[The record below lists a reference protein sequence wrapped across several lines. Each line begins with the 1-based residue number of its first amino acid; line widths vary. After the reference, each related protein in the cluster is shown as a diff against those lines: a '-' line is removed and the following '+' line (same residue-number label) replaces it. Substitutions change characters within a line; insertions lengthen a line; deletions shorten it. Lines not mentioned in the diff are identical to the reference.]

1 MSRIIVKQLPKHI
14 TEEKLRQI
22 FGAQG
27 TITDL
32 QLKYTPDGKFRQFC
46 FVGYSTEDEAQA
58 AIKHFDNT
66 CIQTSR
72 VRVESCAALGS
83 EAKPQSWSKYAKDS
97 KKNQDKLKAEEAA
110 AAAAEKAKEKLKK
123 SKEKKTNKVDE
134 IIGKHKDDPEF
145 QEFLQAHDKSRTLWG
160 NDMNLNEGPDDDKD
174 DEDDQEDDGSPPGR
188 DDSGV
193 DADTGDAEED
203 DAHEEQEEEEEE
215 AEKLAEKPI
224 SDLEYMKSLMEG
236 KSSETKAKTPATKKT
251 KADKSN
257 LELFTIKIHNVPY
270 NTKRQ
275 EVLKFFKPQKPYSVR
290 LPSKVHGFCYVG
302 FKTEKDMAKA
312 MLKNKSFIKGKQ
324 VFFSDF
330 TEKNKV
336 TKATKAGLPA
346 PASAGPESSGNAKW
360 KHQQDNLSKEDDI
373 SESGR
378 IFFRNLAY
386 TSTEDELQKLF
397 EQFGPVVE
405 VSLPVDKL
413 TRKIKGFGT
422 VTYMMPEHA
431 LKAFNA
437 LDGTDFH
444 GRLLHLLPGKDIE
457 KKDPQDD
464 LDENDASLS
473 FKQKK
478 ALKLK
483 KNAQKPIG
491 WNTLFLGAN
500 AVADLLAKQFK
511 TSKEQ
516 ILDTSGGGSGAAVRL
531 ALGETQIVIEMKRF
545 LEEEGVRLSAFD
557 EPAKKRSNTVILA
570 KNLPAATEIAE
581 LTPIFSRF
589 GPIGRIVLPPSG
601 VTALIEYCDPS
612 EARHAFKKLAYSKFK
627 TAPLYLEWAPEH
639 VFTKTLSGETIIPK
653 SEPKE
658 EEPKSKGKDK
668 SKKEEMEKEEEK
680 PKEPEPEDAHDEPE
694 PDTTLFLRN
703 LNFKTVKETVE
714 KHFRHLGTIHTLE
727 IAMRKDAQN
736 PSNTHSLGY
745 GFIQFKKAAV
755 AEHVLKN
762 MQLTHID
769 GNPVEI
775 KRSDRV
781 LQSQDNEGAQRRLT
795 AQKKQTGTK
804 FLVRNI
810 PFQAT
815 YHEVRDIFK
824 AFGELRSLRIPKKA
838 TSGAGGET
846 HRGFGFVDY
855 MSKAEAKRA
864 FEAVSASTHLYGRRL
879 VLEWSA
885 NDDGQDVEELRKRT
899 AAKFGQ
905 SQAATDAKRSRKAFF
920 DVDGNMIKAAG
931 EDEDEEDE

>member
-14 TEEKLRQI
+14 TEDKLRQI

-27 TITDL
+27 TVTDL

-46 FVGYSTEDEAQA
+46 FVGYSSEDEAQA
-58 AIKHFDNT
+58 AIRHLNNT

-83 EAKPQSWSKYAKDS
+83 ESKPQSWSKYAKDS
-97 KKNQDKLKAEEAA
+97 KKNLDKLKAEE
-110 AAAAEKAKEKLKK
+110 EAKEDPKK
-123 SKEKKTNKVDE
+123 RSDKEKKTKDDTVE
-134 IIGKHKDDPEF
+134 KILGKRKDDPEF

-160 NDMNLNEGPDDDKD
+160 NDLGINGNQNEEEN
-174 DEDDQEDDGSPPGR
+174 DEDKSEQDEEDTPAGR

-193 DADTGDAEED
+193 DADAGDEEAAPDDEDEED
-203 DAHEEQEEEEEE
+203 MG
-215 AEKLAEKPI
+215 KLAEKPI
-224 SDLEYMKSLMEG
+224 SDLEYMKSLMAG
-236 KSSETKAKTPATKKT
+236 KAATPATPSKKAA
-251 KADKSN
+251 KADKSD

-275 EVLKFFKPQKPYSVR
+275 EVLKFFKPLKPYSVR

-302 FKTEKDMAKA
+302 FKTEKDMVKG

-336 TKATKAGLPA
+336 TKAGKTGGGPA
-346 PASAGPESSGNAKW
+346 ASPSSAETGNAKW
-360 KHQQDNLSKEDDI
+360 QQQQDGLSKEDDI

-386 TSTEDELQKLF
+386 TTTEEELRQLF
-397 EQFGPVVE
+397 EQYGPVVE
-405 VSLPVDKL
+405 VNLPVDKL

-422 VTYMMPEHA
+422 VTYMMPKHA
-431 LKAFNA
+431 LEAFNT

-444 GRLLHLLPGKDIE
+444 GRLLHLLPGKDIAE
-457 KKDPQDD
+457 KSAQDD

-500 AVADLLAKQFK
+500 AVAEILAKQFK
-511 TSKEQ
+511 TTKER
-516 ILDTSGGGSGAAVRL
+516 ILDTNDGGSSAAVRL

-545 LEEEGVRLSAFD
+545 LEAEGVRLNAFD
-557 EPAKKRSNTVILA
+557 EPPKRRSNTVILA
-570 KNLPAATEIAE
+570 KNLPAATETSE
-581 LTPIFSRF
+581 LTPAFSRF

-612 EARHAFKKLAYSKFK
+612 EARQAFKKLAYSKFK
-627 TAPLYLEWAPEH
+627 NAPLYLEWAPDD
-639 VFTKTLSGETIIPK
+639 VFTTTLSGEAVIPQ
-653 SEPKE
+653 SQPKE
-658 EEPKSKGKDK
+658 E
-668 SKKEEMEKEEEK
+668 KKEEEQEKTEKPEESQKETSQEEK
-680 PKEPEPEDAHDEPE
+680 PIAEDADDEPE
-694 PDTTLFLRN
+694 PNTTLFLRN
-703 LNFKTVKETVE
+703 LNFKTVQETVE
-714 KHFRHLGTIHTLE
+714 KHFRHLGSIHTVE
-727 IAMRKDAQN
+727 IAKRKDPEN
-736 PSNTHSLGY
+736 PRQLNSLGY
-745 GFIQFKKAAV
+745 GFIQFKKSAV
-755 AEHVLKN
+755 ADHALKN

-769 GNPVEI
+769 GNPVEL

-781 LQSQDNEGAQRRLT
+781 LKSHDQAGAQRRLA
-795 AQKKQTGTK
+795 AQKLQTGTK
-804 FLVRNI
+804 ILVRNI
-810 PFQAT
+810 PFQAQ
-815 YHEVRDIFK
+815 YREVRDIFK

-838 TSGAGGET
+838 AGGEET

-864 FEAVSASTHLYGRRL
+864 FEALSASTHLYGRRL

-885 NDDGQDVEELRKRT
+885 NDDSQDVEELRKRT
-899 AAKFGQ
+899 AAKFGN
-905 SQAATDAKRSRKAFF
+905 SQAATAAKRSRRAFF
-920 DVDGNMIKAAG
+920 DVEAVAPAG
-931 EDEDEEDE
+931 DEDEEDAGQ

>member
-14 TEEKLRQI
+14 TEDKLRQI

-46 FVGYSTEDEAQA
+46 FVGYSTEEEAQS
-58 AIKHFDNT
+58 AIRHFDNT
-66 CIQTSR
+66 CIQTIR

-83 EAKPQSWSKYAKDS
+83 EDKPQSWSKYAKDS
-97 KKNQDKLKAEEAA
+97 KKNLDKLKEKEKEAA
-110 AAAAEKAKEKLKK
+110 AKAKESEKK
-123 SKEKKTNKVDE
+123 KKKEKVDKVDQ
-134 IIGKHKDDPEF
+134 ILSRHKDDPEF
-145 QEFLQAHDKSRTLWG
+145 QEFLEAHDKSRTLWG
-160 NDMNLNEGPDDDKD
+160 NDLGINKNQDDDEE
-174 DEDDQEDDGSPPGR
+174 DEEEQEESRAGR

-193 DADTGDAEED
+193 DADAGDED
-203 DAHEEQEEEEEE
+203 EDGSDDEADEEEET
-215 AEKLAEKPI
+215 AKLAEKPI
-224 SDLEYMKSLMEG
+224 SDLEYMKSLMATTSG
-236 KSSETKAKTPATKKT
+236 DATAKKTKT

-275 EVLKFFKPQKPYSVR
+275 EVLKFFKPLKPYSVR

-302 FKTEKDMAKA
+302 FKTEKDMAKG

-336 TKATKAGLPA
+336 TKANKSGQPLA
-346 PASAGPESSGNAKW
+346 PAAADAGNAKW
-360 KHQQDNLSKEDDI
+360 KHQQDSLSKEDDI

-386 TSTEDELQKLF
+386 TTTEEDLRKLF

-405 VSLPVDKL
+405 VNLPLDKL

-444 GRLLHLLPGKDIE
+444 GRLLHLLPSKDIE
-457 KKDPQDD
+457 KNPKED

-473 FKQKK
+473 FKEKK

-500 AVADLLAKQFK
+500 AVAEILAKQFK
-511 TSKEQ
+511 TSKER
-516 ILDTSGGGSGAAVRL
+516 ILDTSDGGSSAAVRL
-531 ALGETQIVIEMKRF
+531 ALGETQVVIEMKRF
-545 LEEEGVRLSAFD
+545 LEEEGVRLDAFD
-557 EPAKKRSNTVILA
+557 EPAKKRSNSVILA
-570 KNLPAATEIAE
+570 KNLPAATEISE

-601 VTALIEYCDPS
+601 VTALIEYCDPL
-612 EARHAFKKLAYSKFK
+612 EARQAFKKLAYSKFK
-627 TAPLYLEWAPEH
+627 NAPLYLEWAPEQ
-639 VFTKTLSGETIIPK
+639 VFSKTLSGDPVIPK
-653 SEPKE
+653 SEPKPK
-658 EEPKSKGKDK
+658 EEPKP
-668 SKKEEMEKEEEK
+668 EEK
-680 PKEPEPEDAHDEPE
+680 PIVIDEKAEEDTRAEDADDEPE
-694 PDTTLFLRN
+694 PNTTLFLRN
-703 LNFKTVKETVE
+703 LNFKTVQETVE
-714 KHFRHLGTIHTLE
+714 KHFRHLGSIHTVE
-727 IAMRKDAQN
+727 IAKRRN
-736 PSNTHSLGY
+736 PENPREFNSLGY
-745 GFIQFKKAAV
+745 GFIQFKKSSV
-755 AEHVLKN
+755 AEHALKN
-762 MQLTHID
+762 LQLTHID
-769 GNPVEI
+769 GNPVEL

-781 LQSQDNEGAQRRLT
+781 LKTQDNEGAQRRL
-795 AQKKQTGTK
+795 ASQKKQTGTK
-804 FLVRNI
+804 ILVRNI
-810 PFQAT
+810 PFQAQ
-815 YHEVRDIFK
+815 YREVRDIFK

-838 TSGAGGET
+838 TTGEDA

-864 FEAVSASTHLYGRRL
+864 FDALSASTHLYGRRL

-885 NDDGQDVEELRKRT
+885 NDDNQDVEELRKRT
-899 AAKFGQ
+899 AAKFGS
-905 SQAATDAKRSRKAFF
+905 SQAADVAKRSRKSFF
-920 DVDGNMIKAAG
+920 DVEGSVQPNQD
-931 EDEDEEDE
+931 DDDEEEQ

>member
-14 TEEKLRQI
+14 TEDKLRQI

-46 FVGYSTEDEAQA
+46 FVGYSSEDEAQA
-58 AIKHFDNT
+58 AIRHLDNT

-83 EAKPQSWSKYAKDS
+83 ESKPQSWSKYAKDS
-97 KKNQDKLKAEEAA
+97 KKNLDKLKAEEEAA
-110 AAAAEKAKEKLKK
+110 KAGTKIQS
-123 SKEKKTNKVDE
+123 SKEKKKKDDKVE
-134 IIGKHKDDPEF
+134 QILGKHKDDPEF
-145 QEFLQAHDKSRTLWG
+145 QEFLQAHDKTRTLWG
-160 NDMNLNEGPDDDKD
+160 NDLGINGNQNEEEN
-174 DEDDQEDDGSPPGR
+174 DEDKSEQDEEDTPAGR

-193 DADTGDAEED
+193 DADAGDEETAADDENEED
-203 DAHEEQEEEEEE
+203 AG
-215 AEKLAEKPI
+215 KLAEKPI
-224 SDLEYMKSLMEG
+224 SDLEYMKSLMAG
-236 KSSETKAKTPATKKT
+236 KATTPATPTKKATT

-275 EVLKFFKPQKPYSVR
+275 EVLKFFKPLKPYSVR

-302 FKTEKDMAKA
+302 FKTEKDMAKG

-336 TKATKAGLPA
+336 TKAGKSGQTVTPA
-346 PASAGPESSGNAKW
+346 TTETGNAKW
-360 KHQQDNLSKEDDI
+360 KQQQDGLSKEDDI

-386 TSTEDELQKLF
+386 TTTEEELRQLF
-397 EQFGPVVE
+397 EQYGPVVE
-405 VSLPVDKL
+405 VNLPVDKL

-444 GRLLHLLPGKDIE
+444 GRLLHLLPGKDIAE
-457 KKDPQDD
+457 KTAQDD

-491 WNTLFLGAN
+491 WNTLFMGAN
-500 AVADLLAKQFK
+500 AVAEILAKQFK
-511 TSKEQ
+511 TTKEK
-516 ILDTSGGGSGAAVRL
+516 ILDTSDGGSSAAVRL

-545 LEEEGVRLSAFD
+545 LEAEGVRLNAFD
-557 EPAKKRSNTVILA
+557 EPPKRRSNTVILA
-570 KNLPAATEIAE
+570 KNLPAATETSE
-581 LTPIFSRF
+581 LTPLFSRF

-612 EARHAFKKLAYSKFK
+612 EARQAFKKLAYSKFK
-627 TAPLYLEWAPEH
+627 NAPLYLEWAPDE
-639 VFTKTLSGETIIPK
+639 VFTTTLSGEPVIPK

-658 EEPKSKGKDK
+658 EKREE
-668 SKKEEMEKEEEK
+668 KKEKPEESQKETPEEEEK
-680 PKEPEPEDAHDEPE
+680 PIAEDADDEPE
-694 PDTTLFLRN
+694 PNTTLFLRN
-703 LNFKTVKETVE
+703 LNFKTVQETVE
-714 KHFRHLGTIHTLE
+714 RHFRHLGSIHTVE
-727 IAMRKDAQN
+727 IAKRKDPEN
-736 PSNTHSLGY
+736 PRQLNSLGY
-745 GFIQFKKAAV
+745 GFIQFKKSAV
-755 AEHVLKN
+755 AEHALKN

-769 GNPVEI
+769 GNPVEL

-781 LQSQDNEGAQRRLT
+781 LKSQDQAGAQRRLA
-795 AQKKQTGTK
+795 AQKMQTGTK
-804 FLVRNI
+804 ILVRNI
-810 PFQAT
+810 PFQAQ
-815 YHEVRDIFK
+815 YREVRDIFK

-838 TSGAGGET
+838 TGGEES

-864 FEAVSASTHLYGRRL
+864 FEALSASTHLYGRRL

-885 NDDGQDVEELRKRT
+885 NDDSQDVEELRKRT
-899 AAKFGQ
+899 AAKFGE
-905 SQAATDAKRSRKAFF
+905 SQAATAAKRSRKSFF
-920 DVDGNMIKAAG
+920 DVEAVAPAG
-931 EDEDEEDE
+931 DDDEEEDGH

>member
-14 TEEKLRQI
+14 TEDKLRQI

-46 FVGYSTEDEAQA
+46 FVGYSSEAEAQS
-58 AIKHFDNT
+58 AIQHFNNT

-83 EAKPQSWSKYAKDS
+83 EEKPQSWSKYAKDS
-97 KKNQDKLKAEEAA
+97 KKNLEKLKAKEEEEAA
-110 AAAAEKAKEKLKK
+110 AREAKDAKK
-123 SKEKKTNKVDE
+123 KNKEKKLDKVE
-134 IIGKHKDDPEF
+134 QILGRHKDDPEF

-160 NDMNLNEGPDDDKD
+160 NDLGVASNQEEEQQDGE
-174 DEDDQEDDGSPPGR
+174 DEDEEEPPAGR

-193 DADTGDAEED
+193 DADAGED
-203 DAHEEQEEEEEE
+203 DQEEEEEDGDTS
-215 AEKLAEKPI
+215 KLAEKPI
-224 SDLEYMKSLMEG
+224 SDLEYMKSLMAAPT
-236 KSSETKAKTPATKKT
+236 SSSKGATKSKT
-251 KADKSN
+251 KSDKSN

-275 EVLKFFKPQKPYSVR
+275 EVLKFFKPLKPYSVR

-302 FKTEKDMAKA
+302 FKTEKDMAKG

-336 TKATKAGLPA
+336 TKANKSGQPVTNAGEA
-346 PASAGPESSGNAKW
+346 TGNAKW
-360 KHQQDNLSKEDDI
+360 KHQQDSLSKEDDI

-386 TSTEDELQKLF
+386 TTTEEELRKLF

-405 VSLPVDKL
+405 VNLPVDKL

-431 LKAFNA
+431 LKAFNS

-457 KKDPQDD
+457 KNPQEE

-473 FKQKK
+473 FKEKK

-483 KNAQKPIG
+483 KSAQKPIG
-491 WNTLFLGAN
+491 WNTLFLGGN
-500 AVADLLAKQFK
+500 AVAEILAKQFK
-511 TSKEQ
+511 TSKER
-516 ILDTSGGGSGAAVRL
+516 ILDTSDGGSGAAVRL

-545 LEEEGVRLSAFD
+545 LEEEGVRLNAFD

-570 KNLPAATEIAE
+570 KNLPAATETSE

-601 VTALIEYCDPS
+601 VTALIEFCDPL
-612 EARHAFKKLAYSKFK
+612 EARQAFKKLAYSKFK
-627 TAPLYLEWAPEH
+627 NAPLYLEWAPEQ
-639 VFTKTLSGETIIPK
+639 VFTKTLSGEPVIPK
-653 SEPKE
+653 TEL
-658 EEPKSKGKDK
+658 
-668 SKKEEMEKEEEK
+668 KEEEK
-680 PKEPEPEDAHDEPE
+680 PEKPEVKKVEEKEEEEQKPLAEDADDEPE
-694 PDTTLFLRN
+694 PNTTLFLRN
-703 LNFKTVKETVE
+703 LNFKTVQETVE
-714 KHFRHLGTIHTLE
+714 QHFRHLGTIHTVE
-727 IAMRKDAQN
+727 IAKRRDPEN
-736 PSNTHSLGY
+736 PRNFNSLGY
-745 GFIQFKKAAV
+745 GFIQFKKNSV
-755 AEHVLKN
+755 AEHALKN
-762 MQLTHID
+762 LQLTHID
-769 GNPVEI
+769 GNPVEL

-781 LQSQDNEGAQRRLT
+781 LKTQDNEGAQRRL
-795 AQKKQTGTK
+795 ASQKKQTGTK
-804 FLVRNI
+804 ILVRNI
-810 PFQAT
+810 PFQAQ
-815 YHEVRDIFK
+815 YREVRDIFK

-838 TSGAGGET
+838 TTGEEA

-864 FEAVSASTHLYGRRL
+864 FDALSASTHLYGRRL

-885 NDDGQDVEELRKRT
+885 NDDNQDVEELRKRT
-899 AAKFGQ
+899 AAKFGD
-905 SQAATDAKRSRKAFF
+905 SQAAASAKRSRKSFF
-920 DVDGNMIKAAG
+920 DVEGSVQPNQD
-931 EDEDEEDE
+931 DDDEEEER

>member
-14 TEEKLRQI
+14 TEDKLRQI

-46 FVGYSTEDEAQA
+46 FVGYSSEEEAQS
-58 AIKHFDNT
+58 AIKHFNNT

-83 EAKPQSWSKYAKDS
+83 EEKPQSWSKYAKDS
-97 KKNQDKLKAEEAA
+97 KKNLDKLKAKEEEEAA
-110 AAAAEKAKEKLKK
+110 AAKAKESKKK
-123 SKEKKTNKVDE
+123 SKNKVDQ
-134 IIGKHKDDPEF
+134 ILGRHKDDPDF

-160 NDMNLNEGPDDDKD
+160 NDLGVNNNNNQEEEDNEEER
-174 DEDDQEDDGSPPGR
+174 EDPPAGR

-193 DADTGDAEED
+193 DADAGDEDAAEDE
-203 DAHEEQEEEEEE
+203 AEEEEDTG
-215 AEKLAEKPI
+215 KLAEKPI
-224 SDLEYMKSLMEG
+224 SDLEYMKSLM
-236 KSSETKAKTPATKKT
+236 AKPADTAPKKT
-251 KADKSN
+251 KPKADKSD

-275 EVLKFFKPQKPYSVR
+275 EVLKFFKPLKPYSVR

-302 FKTEKDMAKA
+302 FKTEKDMAKG
-312 MLKNKSFIKGKQ
+312 MLKDKSFIKGKQ

-336 TKATKAGLPA
+336 TKANKSGQTVA
-346 PASAGPESSGNAKW
+346 PAGAAAAAADAGNAKW
-360 KHQQDNLSKEDDI
+360 KHQQDSISKEDDI

-386 TSTEDELQKLF
+386 TTTEEDLRKLF

-405 VSLPVDKL
+405 VNLPVDKL

-457 KKDPQDD
+457 KNPQDD

-473 FKQKK
+473 FKEKK

-500 AVADLLAKQFK
+500 AVAEILAKQFK
-511 TSKEQ
+511 TSKER
-516 ILDTSGGGSGAAVRL
+516 ILDTSDGGSSAAVRL

-545 LEEEGVRLSAFD
+545 LEEEGVRLNAFD

-570 KNLPAATEIAE
+570 KNLPAATETSE

-612 EARHAFKKLAYSKFK
+612 EARQAFKKLAYSKFK
-627 TAPLYLEWAPEH
+627 NAPLYLEWAPEQ
-639 VFTKTLSGETIIPK
+639 VFTTTLSGEPVIPK
-653 SEPKE
+653 TEPKPEPKE
-658 EEPKSKGKDK
+658 EPKQKEKLEEV
-668 SKKEEMEKEEEK
+668 KKEEVEKN
-680 PKEPEPEDAHDEPE
+680 PRAEDADDEPE
-694 PDTTLFLRN
+694 PNTTLFLRN
-703 LNFKTVKETVE
+703 LNFKTVQETVE
-714 KHFRHLGTIHTLE
+714 KHFRHLGSIHTVE
-727 IAMRKDAQN
+727 IAKRKDPEN
-736 PSNTHSLGY
+736 PRNFNSLGY
-745 GFIQFKKAAV
+745 GFIQFKKSSV
-755 AEHVLKN
+755 AEHALKN
-762 MQLTHID
+762 LQLTHID
-769 GNPVEI
+769 GNPVEL

-781 LQSQDNEGAQRRLT
+781 LKTHDNEGAQRRL
-795 AQKKQTGTK
+795 ASQKKQTGTK
-804 FLVRNI
+804 ILVRNI
-810 PFQAT
+810 PFQAQ
-815 YHEVRDIFK
+815 YREVRDIFK

-838 TSGAGGET
+838 TTGEDA

-864 FEAVSASTHLYGRRL
+864 FDALSASTHLYGRRL

-885 NDDGQDVEELRKRT
+885 NDDNQDVEELRKRT
-899 AAKFGQ
+899 AAKFGD
-905 SQAATDAKRSRKAFF
+905 SQASAEAKRSRKSFF
-920 DVDGNMIKAAG
+920 DVDGNVQPNQ
-931 EDEDEEDE
+931 DEDDEEQ

>member
-14 TEEKLRQI
+14 TEDKLRQI

-46 FVGYSTEDEAQA
+46 FVGYSSEEEAQS
-58 AIKHFDNT
+58 AIQHFNNT

-83 EAKPQSWSKYAKDS
+83 EEKPQSWSKYAKDS
-97 KKNQDKLKAEEAA
+97 KKNLDKLKAKEEEEAA
-110 AAAAEKAKEKLKK
+110 AAKAKESKKK
-123 SKEKKTNKVDE
+123 SKDKKDKVDQ
-134 IIGKHKDDPEF
+134 ILGRHKDDPEF
-145 QEFLQAHDKSRTLWG
+145 QEFLQTHDKSRTLWG
-160 NDMNLNEGPDDDKD
+160 NDLGVNNNNQEEEDNEEER
-174 DEDDQEDDGSPPGR
+174 EDPPAGR

-193 DADTGDAEED
+193 DADAGDEDAAEDEAD
-203 DAHEEQEEEEEE
+203 EAEEEEVTG
-215 AEKLAEKPI
+215 KLAEKPI
-224 SDLEYMKSLMEG
+224 SDLEYMKSLMA
-236 KSSETKAKTPATKKT
+236 TTPADTAPKKT
-251 KADKSN
+251 KPKADKSD

-275 EVLKFFKPQKPYSVR
+275 EVLKFFKPLKPYSVR
-290 LPSKVHGFCYVG
+290 LPGKVHGFCYVG
-302 FKTEKDMAKA
+302 FKTEKDMAKG
-312 MLKNKSFIKGKQ
+312 MLKDKSFIKGKQ

-336 TKATKAGLPA
+336 TKANKSGQTVA
-346 PASAGPESSGNAKW
+346 PAAAAADAGNAKW
-360 KHQQDNLSKEDDI
+360 KHQQDSMSKEDDI

-386 TSTEDELQKLF
+386 TTTEEDLRKLF

-405 VSLPVDKL
+405 VNLPVDKL

-457 KKDPQDD
+457 KNPQDD

-473 FKQKK
+473 FKEKK

-500 AVADLLAKQFK
+500 AVAEILAKQFK
-511 TSKEQ
+511 TSKER
-516 ILDTSGGGSGAAVRL
+516 ILDTSDGGSSAAVRL

-545 LEEEGVRLSAFD
+545 LEEEGVRLNAFD

-570 KNLPAATEIAE
+570 KNLPAATETSE

-612 EARHAFKKLAYSKFK
+612 EARQAFKKLAYSKFK
-627 TAPLYLEWAPEH
+627 NAPLYLEWAPEQ
-639 VFTKTLSGETIIPK
+639 VFTTTLSGEPVIPK
-653 SEPKE
+653 TEPKP
-658 EEPKSKGKDK
+658 EPKDEPKH
-668 SKKEEMEKEEEK
+668 KEKLEEVKMEEK
-680 PKEPEPEDAHDEPE
+680 AQEENPRAEDADDEPE
-694 PDTTLFLRN
+694 PNTTLFLRN
-703 LNFKTVKETVE
+703 LNFKTVQETVE
-714 KHFRHLGTIHTLE
+714 KHFRHLGSIHTVE
-727 IAMRKDAQN
+727 IAKRKDPEN
-736 PSNTHSLGY
+736 PRNFNSLGY
-745 GFIQFKKAAV
+745 GFIQFKKSAV
-755 AEHVLKN
+755 AEHALKN
-762 MQLTHID
+762 LQLTHID
-769 GNPVEI
+769 GNAVEL

-781 LQSQDNEGAQRRLT
+781 LKTHDNEGAQRRL
-795 AQKKQTGTK
+795 ASQKKQTGTK
-804 FLVRNI
+804 ILVRNI
-810 PFQAT
+810 PFQAQ
-815 YHEVRDIFK
+815 YREVRDIFK

-838 TSGAGGET
+838 TTGEDA

-864 FEAVSASTHLYGRRL
+864 FDALSASTHLYGRRL

-885 NDDGQDVEELRKRT
+885 NDDNQDVEELRKRT
-899 AAKFGQ
+899 AAKFGD
-905 SQAATDAKRSRKAFF
+905 SQASTEAKRSRKSFF
-920 DVDGNMIKAAG
+920 DVEGNVQPNQ
-931 EDEDEEDE
+931 DEDDEEQ